1 MIDRLG
7 ALLKR
12 GTKALAHEADTPLDK
27 ELAVAAL
34 LVEAALMD
42 EDFEPRERQTIADLL
57 ARHFDL
63 QAEESA
69 RVIEEAEAA
78 VRESPAL
85 YRFTRVINDTF
96 SPNERVD
103 VIEMLWEVAYVD
115 GVLHDYEA
123 NLLRRVG
130 GLIYVSDRDRGRAR
144 QRAMERLGI
153 S

>member
-1 MIDRLG
+1 
-7 ALLKR
+7 LLKR
-12 GTKALAHEADTPLDK
+12 GAKALTDEPDTSLDK

-42 EDFEPRERQTIADLL
+42 DTFEPRERQLIADLL
-57 ARHFDL
+57 ARHFNLDE
-63 QAEESA
+63 ADRV
-69 RVIEEAEAA
+69 RVIEEAETA
-78 VRESPAL
+78 VNKAPAL

-96 SPNERVD
+96 SPKERVD
-103 VIEMLWEVAYVD
+103 VIEMLWEVAYAD

-130 GLIYVSDRDRGRAR
+130 GLIYVSDRDRGQAR
-144 QRAMERLGI
+144 KRAMDRLGI